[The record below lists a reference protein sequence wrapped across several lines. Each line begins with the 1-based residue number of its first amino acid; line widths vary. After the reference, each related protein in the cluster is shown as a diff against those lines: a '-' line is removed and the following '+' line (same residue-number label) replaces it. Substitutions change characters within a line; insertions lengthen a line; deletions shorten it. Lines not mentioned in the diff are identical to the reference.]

1 MKITDAQ
8 TAVRHLD
15 TYRATAKKKY
25 SRLPQKTNRSLSEK
39 SESVIK

>member
-1 MKITDAQ
+1 MKITGAE

-15 TYRATAKKKY
+15 TYRATAKTKY
-25 SRLPQKTNRSLSEK
+25 SRLPQKPNSSLCEK